1 MGFSLPCALASLCL
15 WPFGS
20 RGGLGVTPPP
30 MRLRA
35 AWHNRRLRIVI
46 SAVLLGVF
54 CGTWEVALPLED
66 LYVAARTKLRHEVAD
81 GSIVVVELDDR
92 TLETLRDRDVSPG
105 LDARLI
111 DNLMKAGAKNVFFNR
126 DYSFPPKLAGAD
138 ALRAVLKQYPGKVY
152 LGAIGTPGSDGSTPL
167 SVLPA
172 QEFREHA
179 GLVSMAVARH
189 PMNLSFSFPLSSSTT
204 AGQVPSLAAAMAGV
218 TTSDTRLF
226 RGDFAI
232 DHTTVPRVSY
242 IDVLQGRV
250 DRSKVANRTIVLG
263 LTSTSTE
270 LRPLPLGEFVPG
282 VYFHV
287 IAAQTLKKGIPVDLG
302 WIPAFLAAAGLV
314 ITGVAR
320 GRSSKGARLAAYGL
334 LFVGMPLALDF
345 IGMELDILPA
355 ALMAIYATFRARTL
369 DKINDVSET
378 NAASGLPS
386 LQALRGMEEVE
397 AGFIVAL
404 KIRNYAGII
413 RSFETPVEAELAKEI
428 QRRIR
433 ISEPDV
439 VVYHEGGMFV
449 WISKLT
455 DLVELF
461 ENLEGLHRIVQ
472 NGIVIDNTE
481 VDVGFN
487 CGVDS
492 EKQNTVT
499 NRVAA
504 AMQSA
509 EEAVKTDELVC
520 HNDGGSGEV
529 QWEISLLASL
539 DRAIDN
545 GEVWV
550 AFQPKY
556 DLGRNMIVGA
566 EALARWTHPER
577 GAISP
582 DKFIGIAEEYHRI
595 ERITRFVL
603 DKAIR
608 GAASLVRAG
617 HEFTISVN
625 ISAQLLRNP
634 KLPRMVSEALAAHG
648 LAPEHLI
655 LEITETDRL
664 DRSTKTL
671 EMMEALVAA
680 GLRISIDDFGTG
692 NATIDYL
699 RYLPASE
706 VKIDKV
712 FIRDIDTNP
721 GDHLLVQSIIEMA
734 HSLGRVVVAEGV
746 ETAASLKLLRAL
758 NCDQIQGYHIS
769 RPVPFRDLYE
779 RLTSIPER
787 SLG

>member
-1 MGFSLPCALASLCL
+1 VDGSSARLPSCLRERPGDPQGTCGVTFSLA
-15 WPFGS
+15 
-20 RGGLGVTPPP
+20 RI
-30 MRLRA
+30 RA
-35 AWHNRRLRIVI
+35 AWQNRRIRIVI
-46 SAVLLGVF
+46 SALLLGIF
-54 CGTWEVALPLED
+54 CGTLDVALPLED
-66 LYVAARTKLRHEVAD
+66 LYVAARAKLRHEKAD
-81 GSIVVVELDDR
+81 DSIVVIELDDR
-92 TLETLRDRDVSPG
+92 TLETLRDRDVSPA

-111 DNLMKAGAKNVFFNR
+111 ENLMRAGAKNVFFNR
-126 DYSFPPKLAGAD
+126 DYAFSPRLPGAENF
-138 ALRAVLKQYPGKVY
+138 AAIAKKYPGRVF
-152 LGAIGTPGSDGSTPL
+152 LGAANRVGAERGGAVAL
-167 SVLPA
+167 LPA
-172 QEFREHA
+172 DLFRA
-179 GLVSMAVARH
+179 NTGLVSVMVARH
-189 PMNLSFSFPLSSSTT
+189 PMNLGFSFPFSSSSS
-204 AGQVPSLAAAMAGV
+204 AGRLQSLSAAMAGYR
-218 TTSDTRLF
+218 TDEDRLF
-226 RGDFAI
+226 RADFAI
-232 DHTTVPRVSY
+232 DHHTIPRLSY
-242 IDVLQGRV
+242 IDVLEGRF
-250 DRSKVANRTIVLG
+250 DPARVAGRTFVMG
-263 LTSTSTE
+263 WTTTTTE
-270 LRPLPLGEFVPG
+270 LRPLPLGEFIPG

-287 IAAQTLKKGIPVDLG
+287 IAAQTLMKGVPLDLG

-320 GRSSKGARLAAYGL
+320 GRSFKVARLLGYGALFIAAPFL
-334 LFVGMPLALDF
+334 LDRFSVNIDV
-345 IGMELDILPA
+345 LPA
-355 ALMAIYATFRARTL
+355 AIMTVYATFRASAL
-369 DKINDVSET
+369 DKIKDVSET

-386 LQALRGMEEVE
+386 LQALRGIEETSS
-397 AGFIVAL
+397 GLMVAL
-404 KIRNYAGII
+404 KIRNYAAII
-413 RSFETPVEAELAKEI
+413 RSFEKSVEAELATEI

-439 VVYHEGGMFV
+439 TVYHEGGMFV
-449 WISKLT
+449 WISNLT
-455 DLVELF
+455 DVVELF

-472 NGIVIDNTE
+472 NGIVIHGTE

-492 EKQNTVT
+492 EKQFP
-499 NRVAA
+499 VATRLA
-504 AMQSA
+504 SAMQAA
-509 EEAVKTDELVC
+509 EEAVRSDELVG
-520 HNDGGSGEV
+520 HHDGGTGEV

-577 GAISP
+577 GPISP

-608 GAASLVRAG
+608 AAASLVRAG
-617 HEFTISVN
+617 HEFTVSVN

-634 KLPRMVSEALAAHG
+634 RLPRMISEALAAHD
-648 LAPEHLI
+648 LAPKHLI

-664 DRSTKTL
+664 DRSAKTL
-671 EMMEALVAA
+671 EMMQVLVAA

-699 RYLPASE
+699 RYLPAAE

-734 HSLGRVVVAEGV
+734 HSLGRLVVAEGV
-746 ETAASLKLLRAL
+746 ETAEAVAILRSL
-758 NCDQIQGYHIS
+758 NCDQVQGYHIS
-769 RPVPFRDLYE
+769 RPVPFQDLRE
-779 RLTSIPER
+779 RLSAIPER
-787 SLG
+787 TTG

>member
-1 MGFSLPCALASLCL
+1 MRTR
-15 WPFGS
+15 S
-20 RGGLGVTPPP
+20 RPARQHEDRGVTSLLA
-30 MRLRA
+30 RLRL
-35 AWHNRRLRIVI
+35 AWDNRRVRIVV
-46 SAVLLGVF
+46 SALLLGVF
-54 CGTWEVALPLED
+54 CGTLEVALPLED
-66 LYVAARTKLRHEVAD
+66 LFVAARSKLRHEKAD
-81 GSIVVVELDDR
+81 GSIVVLELDDR
-92 TLETLRDRDVSPG
+92 TLEGLRDRDVSPA
-105 LDARLI
+105 LDAKVI
-111 DNLMKAGAKNVFFNR
+111 QNLMSAGAKNVFFNR
-126 DYSFPPKLAGAD
+126 DYGFSPKLPGTAE
-138 ALRAVLKQYPGKVY
+138 LRQVLQRYPGKVY
-152 LGAIGTPGSDGSTPL
+152 LGASGKAGSDGNQPL
-167 SVLPA
+167 SLLPA
-172 QEFREHA
+172 EEFREHT

-189 PMNLSFSFPLSSSTT
+189 PMNLGFSFPLSTPSVV
-204 AGQVPSLAAAMAGV
+204 GRLPSLSAAMAGV
-218 TTSDTRLF
+218 ETKDDRLF

-232 DHTTVPRVSY
+232 DHTTIPRISY
-242 IDVLQGRV
+242 IDVLQGRF
-250 DRSKVANRTIVLG
+250 DPARLAGRTFVLG
-263 LTSTSTE
+263 WTSTTTE

-287 IAAQTLKKGIPVDLG
+287 IAAQTLKKGLPLDLG
-302 WIPAFLAAAGLV
+302 WLPAFLAAAGLV

-320 GRSSKGARLAAYGL
+320 GRSFKVARLLGYGA
-334 LFVGMPLALDF
+334 LFVCLPIILDYVGTE
-345 IGMELDILPA
+345 IDVLPA
-355 ALMAIYATFRARTL
+355 AVMAIYATFRARAL
-369 DKINDVSET
+369 DKIKDVSET
-378 NAASGLPS
+378 NAASGLPG
-386 LQALRGMEEVE
+386 LQAIRSMDE
-397 AGFIVAL
+397 ASSGLMVAL

-413 RSFETPVEAELAKEI
+413 RSFEKPVEAELATEI

-433 ISEPDV
+433 ISDPDV
-439 VVYHEGGMFV
+439 AVYHEGGMFV
-449 WISKLT
+449 WISNLT

-472 NGIVIDNTE
+472 NGIVIDGTE

-487 CGVDS
+487 CGIDA
-492 EKQNTVT
+492 EKNHPLS

-509 EEAVKTDELVC
+509 EEAVRSDELVC
-520 HNDGGSGEV
+520 HNDSGTGEV

-566 EALARWTHPER
+566 EALARWSHPER
-577 GAISP
+577 GPISP

-617 HEFTISVN
+617 HEFSISVN

-634 KLPRMVSEALAAHG
+634 RLPQMISEALAAHD
-648 LAPEHLI
+648 LAPKHLI

-664 DRSTKTL
+664 DRSAKTV

-734 HSLGRVVVAEGV
+734 HSLGRLVVAEGV
-746 ETAASLKLLRAL
+746 ETEEAITILRTL
-758 NCDQIQGYHIS
+758 NCDQVQGYHIC
-769 RPVPFRDLYE
+769 RPVPFQDLCE
-779 RLTSIPER
+779 RLSAVLER
-787 SLG
+787 SVG

>member
-1 MGFSLPCALASLCL
+1 MTA
-15 WPFGS
+15 
-20 RGGLGVTPPP
+20 PP

-35 AWHNRRLRIVI
+35 AWHNRRLRIVV
-46 SAVLLGVF
+46 SAILLGVF
-54 CGTWEVALPLED
+54 CGTLDVALPLED
-66 LYVAARTKLRHEVAD
+66 LYVAARTKLRHEAAD

-92 TLETLRDRDVSPG
+92 TLEVLRDRDVSPG

-126 DYSFPPKLAGAD
+126 DYSFSPNAPGAQD
-138 ALRAVLKQYPGKVY
+138 FVSITKKYPGRVF
-152 LGAIGTPGSDGSTPL
+152 LSAASRAGSNGDSMVAL
-167 SVLPA
+167 MPA
-172 QEFREHA
+172 DEFRAHT
-179 GLVSMAVARH
+179 GLVSTMVARH
-189 PMNLSFSFPLSSSTT
+189 PMNLGFSFPFSSPS
-204 AGQVPSLAAAMAGV
+204 AVGLRPSLSAAMAGIQI
-218 TTSDTRLF
+218 DDRRLF
-226 RGDFAI
+226 RPDFAI
-232 DHTTVPRVSY
+232 DHTTIPRLSY
-242 IDVLQGRV
+242 IDVVRGRIS
-250 DRSKVANRTIVLG
+250 RAQASGRTFVLG
-263 LTSTSTE
+263 PTSTTTE
-270 LRPLPLGEFVPG
+270 TRPLPLGEFVPG

-287 IAAQTLKKGIPVDLG
+287 IAALTLKKGVPVDLG
-302 WIPAFLAAAGLV
+302 WVPAFLAAAGLV

-320 GRSSKGARLAAYGL
+320 GRSFKGARLAGYSV
-334 LFVGMPLALDF
+334 LFLAIPLVLDAL
-345 IGMELDILPA
+345 GMELDVLPA
-355 ALMAIYATFRARTL
+355 AIMSIYATFRARTL
-369 DKINDVSET
+369 DKIKDVSET

-386 LQALRGMEEVE
+386 LQALRGMEEANPGLV
-397 AGFIVAL
+397 VAL

-413 RSFETPVEAELAKEI
+413 RSFDRPIEAELATEI

-433 ISEPDV
+433 ISESNIS
-439 VVYHEGGMFV
+439 VYHEGGMFV
-449 WISKLT
+449 WISNLT

-472 NGIVIDNTE
+472 NGIVINDTE

-492 EKQNTVT
+492 EKQNTVA

-520 HNDGGSGEV
+520 HNDGGTGEV

-577 GAISP
+577 GPISP

-617 HEFTISVN
+617 HDFSVSVN

-634 KLPRMVSEALAAHG
+634 KLPRMISEALAAHD
-648 LAPEHLI
+648 LAPRHLI

-734 HSLGRVVVAEGV
+734 HSLGRIVVAEGA
-746 ETAASLKLLRAL
+746 ETAESIKLLRAL
-758 NCDQIQGYHIS
+758 NCDQVQGYHIS
-769 RPVPFRDLYE
+769 RPVPFQDLLE
-779 RLTSIPER
+779 RLSAIPER